1 MLKSIDF
8 TKIATWLYKRGT
20 EWSTLRGVVSIGM
33 AVALIIN
40 PEGYI
45 ATLAAGSGMI
55 GVINTLRDE
64 GKNDKL

>member
-8 TKIATWLYKRGT
+8 TKIATWLYRRGT
-20 EWSTLRGVVSIGM
+20 EWSTVRGLVSAGM
-33 AVALIIN
+33 AVALIVN

-55 GVINTLRDE
+55 GVINTLRE
-64 GKNDKL
+64 EKKND

>member
-8 TKIATWLYKRGT
+8 TKIALWLYSRGT
-20 EWSTLRGVVSIGM
+20 EWSTLRGVIGVGV
-33 AVALIIN
+33 AVALVVN

-55 GVINTLRDE
+55 GIINTLRDE

>member
-8 TKIATWLYKRGT
+8 TKIARWLYNRCT

-33 AVALIIN
+33 AIALVVN

-55 GVINTLRDE
+55 GIINTLRNE
-64 GKNDKL
+64 KKNDQL